1 MKGEK
6 TYFIV
11 GIVLGVF
18 LSAVFFFYFAPRYE
32 TLKEGETM
40 IKQDK
45 WTGRSWRF
53 TDDEWKPVVGE
64 NRDWEKIDRA
74 LMAALRIPFADVDTD
89 SAIITLQDKHPV
101 LADLRREELLER
113 IKLVYSRQVLVNMY
127 LDSFLKTEAREK

>member
-18 LSAVFFFYFAPRYE
+18 LSATFFFYFAPRYE
-32 TLKEGETM
+32 TVKAGETM

-53 TDDEWKPVVGE
+53 TDDEWKPVVGV

-89 SAIITLQDKHPV
+89 SALITLQDKHPV

-127 LDSFLKTEAREK
+127 LDSFLKTEAREQ